1 MAVFS
6 QRPQEPPCKHNGA
19 AISCDS
25 DEARALLWAAD
36 CGSQQGGLPPKWWG
50 RKLNVKQLTQLVLIQ
65 CKELR
70 QL

>member
-36 CGSQQGGLPPKWWG
+36 CGSQQGGTIAKVVGEKAKRETIDPIG
-50 RKLNVKQLTQLVLIQ
+50 FDTVQRT
-65 CKELR
+65 
-70 QL
+70 

>member
-1 MAVFS
+1 M
-6 QRPQEPPCKHNGA
+6 GA

-36 CGSQQGGLPPKWWG
+36 CGSQQGGTAAKVVG
-50 RKLNVKQLTQLVLIQ
+50 RKLNVKQLIQLVLIQ
-65 CKELR
+65 CKELG